1 VRESRIKN
9 LANPPSSQQNG
20 VFTRFLE
27 RGDNRVRTCDL
38 PHVKRMLSQL
48 SYISN
53 GANYTGRV
61 YKKQVFF

>member
-1 VRESRIKN
+1 MW
-9 LANPPSSQQNG
+9 L
-20 VFTRFLE
+20 FF

-53 GANYTGRV
+53 EAIISRE
-61 YKKQVFF
+61 